1 MRVTGDSM
9 EGSHIYDGDL
19 VYVQQ
24 CDCVES
30 GQIAIVLVGQE
41 ATIKKV
47 YYKQDLMILEASN
60 AKYNSKF
67 FTQQEVEELPVR
79 IIGLVRYV
87 RRDFL

>member
-1 MRVTGDSM
+1 M

-41 ATIKKV
+41 ATIKK
-47 YYKQDLMILEASN
+47 
-60 AKYNSKF
+60 
-67 FTQQEVEELPVR
+67 FT
-79 IIGLVRYV
+79 INKI
-87 RRDFL
+87 